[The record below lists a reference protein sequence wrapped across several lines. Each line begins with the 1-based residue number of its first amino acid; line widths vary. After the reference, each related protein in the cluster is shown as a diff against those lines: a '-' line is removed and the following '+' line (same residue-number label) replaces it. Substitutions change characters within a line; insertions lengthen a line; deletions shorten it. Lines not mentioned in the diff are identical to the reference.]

1 MSELLE
7 LEFLVAIDNPTT
19 LQANRI
25 GQLRR
30 ELFPREIDSLEPKL
44 HYRVMDRHGNVEVFT
59 SKYSMMEHFGVN
71 IVTFNKYLDTDIPIK
86 QGKNKGLKFWTE
98 EKR

>member
-7 LEFLVAIDNPTT
+7 LEFLVAIDSPTKT
-19 LQANRI
+19 QANRI

-30 ELFPREIDSLEPKL
+30 KLFPRETDYLEPKL
-44 HYRVMDRHGNVEVFT
+44 HYRAMDRHENVEVFT
-59 SKYSMMEHFGVN
+59 SKYSMMERFGVN
-71 IVTFNKYLDTDIPIK
+71 IVTFNKYLDTGVPIK

-98 EKR
+98 GY